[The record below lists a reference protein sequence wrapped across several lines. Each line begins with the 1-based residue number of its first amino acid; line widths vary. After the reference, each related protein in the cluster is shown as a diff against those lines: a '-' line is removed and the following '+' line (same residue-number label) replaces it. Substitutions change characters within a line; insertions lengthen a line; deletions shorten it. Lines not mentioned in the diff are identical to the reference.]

1 MEEDRDSFIIY
12 CNKWLPRWQRR
23 YIVPAINYLMNEGTI
38 GEPFIYYDFILIHN
52 HLTKLCPAPPTKT
65 KPNRSEY
72 QATWRQEHSGYGR
85 EYRRDNPDK
94 YQLSSFKYRLRKKLN
109 KGLVTPEEYEARL
122 AEKKR

>member
-1 MEEDRDSFIIY
+1 MS
-12 CNKWLPRWQRR
+12 
-23 YIVPAINYLMNEGTI
+23 
-38 GEPFIYYDFILIHN
+38 EPFFDWDFCLIER
-52 HLTKLCPAPPTKT
+52 LSAKLFPLPP
-65 KPNRSEY
+65 KPSRSEY
-72 QATWRQEHSGYGR
+72 QATWRQEHSGYGK